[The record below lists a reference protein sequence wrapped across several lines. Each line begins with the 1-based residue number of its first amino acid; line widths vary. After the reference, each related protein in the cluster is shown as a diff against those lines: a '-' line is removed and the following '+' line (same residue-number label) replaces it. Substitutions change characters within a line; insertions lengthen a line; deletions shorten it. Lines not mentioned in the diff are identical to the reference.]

1 MRSLVRFQLAP
12 LLPPAP
18 TRLAVRLRTLE
29 AQHLRAFLAR
39 RSPTPETGKMPIGSP
54 LVRSYS
60 WSMGDELD
68 DAELDQLVA
77 ATDEAEITYTESDAD
92 WDGDMSGGEYA

>member
-1 MRSLVRFQLAP
+1 M
-12 LLPPAP
+12 
-18 TRLAVRLRTLE
+18 
-29 AQHLRAFLAR
+29 
-39 RSPTPETGKMPIGSP
+39 
-54 LVRSYS
+54 RSYS

-92 WDGDMSGGEYA
+92 WDGGMSGGEYA